1 MGWSLTAFINT
12 RLQIVFDGLVNVVYN
27 LHSITSKEFEIHGL
41 PEASLCT
48 FTFLALVHTYL
59 LIETI

>member
-1 MGWSLTAFINT
+1 MNT

-41 PEASLCT
+41 PEASLCAA
-48 FTFLALVHTYL
+48 TFLSLAHTYL

>member
-1 MGWSLTAFINT
+1 MNT

-41 PEASLCT
+41 PEASLCAA
-48 FTFLALVHTYL
+48 TFLPLAHTYL
-59 LIETI
+59 LIESI